1 MNILHISPDLKWSRI
16 FIFPIAEKQ
25 SMLGNKV
32 WISAPNDPNV
42 KIDGNLNFNVVEWS
56 KKYVNFFYYFLSLF
70 LIIFKIHRIKIDKV
84 YAHTTVDSFGYILFI
99 RLFTRAKITYINH
112 GVPFSGYSGFFKFI
126 LKFFEIININFSHKV
141 VTITDSMAT
150 LLESVNKFNK
160 KIHIMNPGTLV
171 GVNLY
176 YKTYEELLEVRN
188 NQPKTNTL
196 RIIYVGRVEER
207 KGIVELIQAI
217 NNSTINCELVVLGGD
232 ANQLN
237 MSFDNS
243 KIFFLGFKSDLS
255 KYYLNSDIL
264 CVPSHH
270 EGFGQVYLE
279 AASFGV
285 IPVCS
290 NIPGPTDF
298 ILHGLNGFVVEP
310 KSYNSIELLL
320 NAIERKEFDL
330 ELIRKNSFDSVL
342 KFEKTKVIDRNMV
355 YFK

>member
-32 WISAPNDPNV
+32 WISTPNDPNI
-42 KIDGNLNFNVVEWS
+42 KIDEDLNFIIVGWT
-56 KKYVNFFYYFLSLF
+56 KKYINFFYYFLSLF
-70 LIIFKIHRIKIDKV
+70 LIVYKIHRIKIDEV

-112 GVPFSGYSGFFKFI
+112 GVPYSGYAGFLRFI

-141 VTITDSMAT
+141 LTITSSMAT
-150 LLESVNKFNK
+150 LLKSVNKFNK
-160 KIHIMNPGTLV
+160 EIHVMNPGTLV

-176 YKTYEELLEVRN
+176 YKSYDELQKVRN
-188 NQPKTNTL
+188 NQLRSNSL

-207 KGIVELIQAI
+207 KGIIELIQAI
-217 NNSTINCELVVLGGD
+217 NNSNINCELVVLGGD
-232 ANQLN
+232 SNELN
-237 MSFDNS
+237 IDFDDS

-255 KYYLNSDIL
+255 SYYLNSDIL

-285 IPVCS
+285 IPICC

-298 ILHGLNGFVVEP
+298 IIHGFNGFVVEP
-310 KSYNSIELLL
+310 RSANSIILLL
-320 NAIERKEFDL
+320 KSIQRNEFDL
-330 ELIRKNSFDSVL
+330 EAIRKNSFQSVL
-342 KFEKTKVIDRNMV
+342 RFEKSKVIDSNMV